1 MIELYNYIVGSRRTQ
16 ITLTDRQHALLI
28 DESIRSG
35 LPMAELIRRA
45 VDAVYR
51 PVSRRGFRSWEVA
64 MSVSREADAARIA
77 RRVAPRK
84 PRLHDD
90 IR

>member
-1 MIELYNYIVGSRRTQ
+1 MYIYIVGSRRTQ

-51 PVSRRGFRSWEVA
+51 PVSRRSFGAWEVA
-64 MSVSREADAARIA
+64 MSLAREADAARIA
-77 RRVAPRK
+77 RLVAPRK

>member
-1 MIELYNYIVGSRRTQ
+1 MYILLMASRRTQ
-16 ITLTDRQHALLI
+16 ICLTDRQHALLI

-45 VDAVYR
+45 VDAMYR
-51 PVSRRGFRSWEVA
+51 PVSRRRFRAWEVA
-64 MSVSREADAARIA
+64 VSVARDTDAARLA
-77 RRVAPRK
+77 RSVAPRK

-90 IR
+90 LA

>member
-1 MIELYNYIVGSRRTQ
+1 
-16 ITLTDRQHALLI
+16 
-28 DESIRSG
+28 
-35 LPMAELIRRA
+35 MAELIRRA

-64 MSVSREADAARIA
+64 MSVSREADTARIA
-77 RRVAPRK
+77 RLVAPRK